1 MRRVTE
7 SEVII
12 YHDETGG
19 AGEERLNGHVLLF
32 VPVKVGIEEKRGLF
46 GPSSYQ
52 IDSQRELFKQ
62 LEGVRGKFQ
71 AYYKFHFKGIGGQ
84 KWVKYNEAEKQWV
97 KIGVE
102 ALRGRYSKGSIF
114 PYPLYCKLGV
124 IFYEAPPLESL
135 KLYRGDTK
143 KEKGLRYHET
153 LLRMLLKGAV
163 HYLYN
168 ENHKVKILKIIT
180 DGEPSHRKLS
190 EDRILWRLIEEEL
203 LGKLRGYV
211 EIKSDTE
218 IVHLPSDHKNH
229 EVGTEE
235 YVHANMLQLADMLL
249 GSVRHVCFKK
259 IKVSCSMPKI
269 GRKVENKKSVIS
281 YPVKEMLDKRKRGE
295 NFRYSSHYRS
305 FTISKAFI
313 RDSEWKF
320 QRVITRE
327 IQLIPDLSQVTLLKF
342 SNDERGMVKT

>member
-1 MRRVTE
+1 ME

-32 VPVKVGIEEKRGLF
+32 VPVKVGIEEKGGLF
-46 GPSSYQ
+46 GPRSYQ
-52 IDSQRELFKQ
+52 IESRAELFKQ

-71 AYYKFHFKGIGGQ
+71 AYYKFHFKDIGGQ
-84 KWVKYNEAEKQWV
+84 KWVKYNEAEKRLV
-97 KIGVE
+97 KIGVD
-102 ALRGRYSKGSIF
+102 ALRGRYSRGSIF
-114 PYPLYCKLGV
+114 PYPLHCKLGV
-124 IFYEAPPLESL
+124 IFFENPPLESL
-135 KLYRGDTK
+135 KLYGGGVR
-143 KEKGLRYHET
+143 KEKELRFNET

-168 ENHKVKILKIIT
+168 ENHKVKILKIVT

-203 LGKLRGYV
+203 LGKLRSYV
-211 EIKSDTE
+211 EIKLDTE
-218 IVHLPSDHKNH
+218 IVHLPSDHKKH
-229 EVGTEE
+229 EEGNDE
-235 YVHANMLQLADMLL
+235 YIHANMLQLADMLL

-259 IKVSCSMPKI
+259 IKISSRASMI
-269 GRKVENKKSVIS
+269 GGRVEEKKSIIS
-281 YPVKEMLDKRKRGE
+281 YPVKDMLDKRKRGR

-305 FTISKAFI
+305 FTISKAFV
-313 RDSEWKF
+313 RDSDWKF

-327 IQLIPDLSQVTLLKF
+327 IQIIPDASQVTLLKF
-342 SNDERGMVKT
+342 SNDEKGKLKI